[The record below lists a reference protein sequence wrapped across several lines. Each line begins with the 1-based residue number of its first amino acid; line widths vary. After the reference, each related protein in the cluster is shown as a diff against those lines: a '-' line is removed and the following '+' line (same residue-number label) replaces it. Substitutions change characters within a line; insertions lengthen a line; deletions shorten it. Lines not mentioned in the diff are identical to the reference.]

1 MYDLIGLIL
10 FEISLHC
17 LLFENNDNFEFLL
30 QLSFMIG
37 PNPESHVKQFQ
48 K

>member
-1 MYDLIGLIL
+1 MYDLIGLII
-10 FEISLHC
+10 FEIKLHC
-17 LLFENNDNFEFLL
+17 LLFENNHNFEFPL

-37 PNPESHVKQFQ
+37 QNTESHVKQFQ